1 MLLDLTEAFNF
12 YDKESTSLISI
23 AHFRNILYNFGFH
36 RLSKREIDVELSKC
50 DPEFT
55 KRNCVDLAFCKY
67 VVAYRWIT
75 RNGREEEA
83 KECWRVFDKK
93 DRSVVSFKDIKEII
107 GEYIPNL
114 SDEDLKD
121 FMREIDPQNQ
131 GNISA
136 KDFTKFYLS

>member
-1 MLLDLTEAFNF
+1 M
-12 YDKESTSLISI
+12 
-23 AHFRNILYNFGFH
+23 
-36 RLSKREIDVELSKC
+36 
-50 DPEFT
+50 
-55 KRNCVDLAFCKY
+55 DLAFCKY

-136 KDFTKFYLS
+136 KDFTKFYLSWLNDVRN